1 MEQVKHIKRFQQYLD
16 IWEATVGKLGFLSQA
31 TAEGFRVTLASTL
44 SLLTYVTK
52 TLGFK
57 YLMTARLS
65 QDSIENLFGIL
76 RQMSGCNDHPTPTQF
91 LISVN
96 CLSFY
101 SLARSPTSGNI
112 SQGLLN
118 SLLDPRSNSDPAK
131 LQNKLAD
138 LLDADYLN
146 EAHEMIKA
154 CSALP
159 EHGDMVASKS
169 DSRITYYVS
178 GYAARKML
186 KKTKCEE
193 CSRLL
198 LQPKD
203 SPSLPGESCLTKYMD
218 RGGLLYPSQ
227 ALKDLVEIMEDG
239 ITYCFTFNKLRANS
253 VRYLPSPASPKTD

>member
-16 IWEATVGKLGFLSQA
+16 NWEATVGKLGFLSQA

-112 SQGLLN
+112 LQGLLN

-159 EHGDMVASKS
+159 EHGDTVALKS

-253 VRYLPSPASPKTD
+253 

>member
-1 MEQVKHIKRFQQYLD
+1 MLRDLIASMTSRHRRTGLRPETEQVEHIKRFQQYLD

-57 YLMTARLS
+57 YLMTTRLS

-76 RQMSGCNDHPTPTQF
+76 RQMSACNDHPTPTQF

-101 SLARSPTSGNI
+101 SLARSPTSGND

-118 SLLDPRSNSDPAK
+118 SLDPRSNSDPVE
-131 LQNKLAD
+131 LQNKLD
-138 LLDADYLN
+138 DILDVGYLN

-154 CSALP
+154 CSAFP

-169 DSRITYYVS
+169 DSRITYYLS
-178 GYAARKML
+178 GYVARKML

-203 SPSLPGESCLTKYMD
+203 SPSLS
-218 RGGLLYPSQ
+218 
-227 ALKDLVEIMEDG
+227 
-239 ITYCFTFNKLRANS
+239 
-253 VRYLPSPASPKTD
+253 

>member
-1 MEQVKHIKRFQQYLD
+1 MYRHEVESRCRPGSPVATSLFVAMLRGLIASMTSRHRRTGLRPETEQVKHIKRFQQYLD

-31 TAEGFRVTLASTL
+31 TAEGFWVTLASTL

-57 YLMTARLS
+57 YLMTTRLS

-76 RQMSGCNDHPTPTQF
+76 RKMSGCNDHPTPTQF

-118 SLLDPRSNSDPAK
+118 TLLDPRRNSDPAE
-131 LQNKLAD
+131 LQNKLD
-138 LLDADYLN
+138 NLLDVGYLN

-159 EHGDMVASKS
+159 EHGDMVASIKKQLS
-169 DSRITYYVS
+169 DN
-178 GYAARKML
+178 
-186 KKTKCEE
+186 
-193 CSRLL
+193 LL
-198 LQPKD
+198 
-203 SPSLPGESCLTKYMD
+203 C
-218 RGGLLYPSQ
+218 
-227 ALKDLVEIMEDG
+227 
-239 ITYCFTFNKLRANS
+239 
-253 VRYLPSPASPKTD
+253 